1 MFKKIALFF
10 TVFFML
16 FCLSLNS
23 PVYADNENPK
33 IYAPSAILMD
43 MDTGKILY
51 EKNINEKMYPAS
63 LTKVLTA
70 IIVLE
75 NCGLEEIATVSYDA
89 VMSVDF
95 GYVSANL
102 QIGEELTVEQLL
114 NLLLVSSSNDAANVL
129 AEYMSGSF
137 SEFAVLMN
145 QKALEIG
152 CKNTHFV
159 NPSGAH
165 DENHYSTAYDLALI
179 GRYAMNIPK
188 FRELA
193 RKTFY
198 QLPATNK
205 YAKDDRIYT
214 TTNELI
220 VSNSN
225 DRDDNYYYK
234 YATGI
239 KTGFTT
245 PAGNC
250 LMASCDKDDFSLIS
264 VVLKDGQ
271 TKEGL
276 SARYIDTKNLFEYGY
291 ANYSL
296 KQLAKRGSVIQTI
309 NIQNATS
316 ETKRLDLI
324 IDDDIY
330 ATVAAANLNNSIVPK
345 IELNENL
352 KAPILKNA
360 IVGKIYYEADG
371 ITYSANLLANNDVK
385 ASNLL
390 IKFILLF
397 LLVVFLIGFIRIKNN
412 INKKKRLKKIKN
424 L

>member
-1 MFKKIALFF
+1 MYKKIILFF
-10 TVFFML
+10 TIFI
-16 FCLSLNS
+16 FCFGLSLN
-23 PVYADNENPK
+23 VYAENESLEV
-33 IYAPSAILMD
+33 YAPSAILMD
-43 MDTGKILY
+43 MNTGKVLY
-51 EKNINEKMYPAS
+51 EKNIDEKMYPAS
-63 LTKVLTA
+63 ITKVLTA

-75 NCGLEEIATVSYDA
+75 NCSLEEIATVSYDA
-89 VMSVDF
+89 VMNVDF

-114 NLLLVSSSNDAANVL
+114 NLLMVSSSNDAANVL
-129 AEYMSGSF
+129 AEHVSGSN
-137 SEFAVLMN
+137 SSFAEIMN
-145 QKALEIG
+145 EKALEIG
-152 CKNTHFV
+152 CKNTHFI

-193 RKTFY
+193 KKTFY
-198 QLPATNK
+198 QLGATNK
-205 YAKDDRIYT
+205 YSNTDRIFT
-214 TTNELI
+214 TTNELL

-225 DRDDNYYYK
+225 DRSDNYYYK

-250 LMASCDKDDFSLIS
+250 LMASCEKDDFSFIS
-264 VVLKDGQ
+264 VVLGDGQ

-291 ANYSL
+291 SSYSL
-296 KQLAKRGSVIQTI
+296 KQLSKKGSVIQTV
-309 NIQNATS
+309 NIDNATND
-316 ETKRLDLI
+316 TKRLDLI

-330 ATVAAANLNNSIVPK
+330 ATVSAANLNTSITPR
-345 IELNENL
+345 IELDGEL

-360 IVGKIYYEADG
+360 IVGKIYYEVDG

-385 ASNLL
+385 ASRLL
-390 IKFILLF
+390 LKFVLLF
-397 LLVVFLIGFIRIKNN
+397 LLIVVLIGFIKTRNN
-412 INKKKRLKKIKN
+412 INKRKRINRIKN

>member
-1 MFKKIALFF
+1 MYKKIILFF
-10 TVFFML
+10 TIFI
-16 FCLSLNS
+16 FCFGLSLN
-23 PVYADNENPK
+23 VYAENESLEV
-33 IYAPSAILMD
+33 YAPSAILMD
-43 MDTGKILY
+43 MDTGKVLY
-51 EKNINEKMYPAS
+51 EKNIDEKMYPAS
-63 LTKVLTA
+63 ITKVLTA

-75 NCGLEEIATVSYDA
+75 NCSLEEIATVSYDA
-89 VMSVDF
+89 VMGVDF

-114 NLLLVSSSNDAANVL
+114 NLLMVSSSNDAANVL
-129 AEYMSGSF
+129 AEHVSGSN
-137 SEFAVLMN
+137 SSFAEIMN
-145 QKALEIG
+145 EKAVEIG
-152 CKNTHFV
+152 CKNTHFI

-193 RKTFY
+193 KKTFY
-198 QLPATNK
+198 QLDATNK
-205 YAKDDRIYT
+205 YSNTDRIFT
-214 TTNELI
+214 TTNELL
-220 VSNSN
+220 VSNNNNRS
-225 DRDDNYYYK
+225 DNYYYK

-250 LMASCDKDDFSLIS
+250 LMASCEKDGFSFIS
-264 VVLKDGQ
+264 VVLGDGQ

-291 ANYSL
+291 SSYSL
-296 KQLAKRGSVIQTI
+296 KQLAKKGSVIQTV
-309 NIQNATS
+309 NIDNATND
-316 ETKRLDLI
+316 TKRLDLI

-330 ATVAAANLNNSIVPK
+330 ATVSAANLNTSITPR
-345 IELNENL
+345 IELDGEL

-360 IVGKIYYEADG
+360 IVGKIYYEVDG

-385 ASNLL
+385 ASRLL
-390 IKFILLF
+390 LKFVLLF
-397 LLVVFLIGFIRIKNN
+397 LLIVVLIGFIKIRNN
-412 INKKKRLKKIKN
+412 INKRKRINRIKN